1 MACKNC
7 LRFAMDLPPYDRK
20 SIGLISAIMKQST
33 LIAFAIFAI
42 GCLQPEPTSTATH
55 FHGMTLIA
63 GDGSDAIANAAM
75 IVDHGTIVTVG
86 DADSVSAPPGASHVD
101 LSGRTIMPLLHS
113 VHVHLGYLIG
123 EGMAAENY
131 SRESILRDLESHA
144 HYGIGSVL
152 SLGSDPGDTAFN
164 LREDQKA
171 GRAGGARLFTV
182 GRGLTSVG
190 GWPTNIAS
198 IAAAPQQV
206 ETEEEAREAVRA
218 MAEKKADAIKIWVD
232 DGGGRLPKISPE
244 LFGAAIDEAGQHGLK
259 VLAHVYYLDDA
270 KALVEAGVSGLA
282 HSIRDQE
289 VDDELIEMMLA
300 NDVFYAPTLVAHQ
313 SSGAYADE
321 EAWIGEASMRETVD
335 AAVVDKLMSAEYV
348 ENLNA
353 SAGLPAQREQYQ
365 TALVNVK
372 KLSDAGV
379 IIALGTDSGT
389 TNRFPGYFEHR
400 ELKLMVDAGMTPAQA
415 ITAGTKDSAAVVGLA
430 GTLSEGAPADFLV
443 LATNPLEDIRSTR
456 DIDAV
461 YVAGERQA
469 R

>member
-1 MACKNC
+1 
-7 LRFAMDLPPYDRK
+7 
-20 SIGLISAIMKQST
+20 MKQST

-42 GCLQPEPTSTATH
+42 GCSQPEPTSTATH

-218 MAEKKADAIKIWVD
+218 MAEKKADAVKIWVD

>member
-1 MACKNC
+1 
-7 LRFAMDLPPYDRK
+7 
-20 SIGLISAIMKQST
+20 MKQST

-42 GCLQPEPTSTATH
+42 GCSQPEPTSTATH

>member
-1 MACKNC
+1 
-7 LRFAMDLPPYDRK
+7 
-20 SIGLISAIMKQST
+20 MKQSI
-33 LIAFAIFAI
+33 LVALAIVAA
-42 GCLQPEPTSTATH
+42 GCSQPEPTSTATH

-63 GDGSDAIANAAM
+63 GDESGAIANAAM
-75 IVDHGTIVTVG
+75 IVELGNIVAVG
-86 DADSVSAPPGASHVD
+86 DASLPVPAGARSVD

-123 EGMAAENY
+123 EAMAAENY
-131 SRESILRDLESHA
+131 SRESILADLEVHA

-152 SLGSDPGDTAFN
+152 ALGSDPGDIAFN

-190 GWPTNIAS
+190 GWPTNIAA

-206 ETEEEAREAVRA
+206 GSEEEAREAVRA

-244 LFGAAIDEAGQHGLK
+244 LFGAAIDEANQHGLK

-282 HSIRDQE
+282 HSIRDRE
-289 VDDELIEMMLA
+289 LDDELIEMMLA
-300 NDVFYAPTLVAHQ
+300 NDVFYVPTLVAHQ
-313 SSGAYADE
+313 SSGAYADQE
-321 EAWIGEASMRETVD
+321 DWIGEASMRETVD
-335 AAVVDKLMSAEYV
+335 AALVDKLTSREFV
-348 ENLNA
+348 DNA
-353 SAGLPAQREQYQ
+353 NANPGLPAQREQYQ
-365 TALVNVK
+365 TALVNLK
-372 KLSDAGV
+372 KLSDAG
-379 IIALGTDSGT
+379 ITITLGTDSGT

-400 ELKLMVDAGMTPAQA
+400 ELKLMVDGGMTPAQA
-415 ITAGTKDSAAVVGLA
+415 ITAGTRDSAAVVGLA
-430 GTLSEGAPADFLV
+430 GTLTEGAPADFLV
-443 LATNPLEDIRSTR
+443 LTSNPLEDIRSTR
-456 DIDAV
+456 AIDAI

>member
-1 MACKNC
+1 
-7 LRFAMDLPPYDRK
+7 
-20 SIGLISAIMKQST
+20 MKQSILVVLAT
-33 LIAFAIFAI
+33 VAV
-42 GCLQPEPTSTATH
+42 GCAQPAPTSTATH

-63 GDGSDAIANAAM
+63 GDESSAIANAVM
-75 IVDHGTIVTVG
+75 IVDHGNIVAVG
-86 DADSVSAPPGASHVD
+86 DTSVPVPAGARSVD

-113 VHVHLGYLIG
+113 VHVHLGYLVG

-131 SRESILRDLESHA
+131 SRESILVDLERHA

-152 SLGSDPGDTAFN
+152 ALGSDPGDIAFK

-190 GWPTNIAS
+190 GWPTNIRA

-206 ETEEEAREAVRA
+206 GTEEEAREAVRA
-218 MAEKKADAIKIWVD
+218 MAEKNADAIKIWVD

-244 LFGAAIDEAGQHGLK
+244 LYGAAIDEANQHGLK

-270 KALVEAGVSGLA
+270 KALVAAGVSGLA

-313 SSGAYADE
+313 SSGAYADQE
-321 EAWIGEASMRETVD
+321 NWIGESSMRETVD
-335 AAVVDKLMSAEYV
+335 AALIDKLTSREFV
-348 ENLNA
+348 DNA
-353 SAGLPAQREQYQ
+353 NANPGLPAQREQYQ
-365 TALVNVK
+365 TALVNLK
-372 KLSDAGV
+372 KLSDAGITV
-379 IIALGTDSGT
+379 TLGTDSGT
-389 TNRFPGYFEHR
+389 TSRFPGYFEHR

-415 ITAGTKDSAAVVGLA
+415 LIAGTRDSATVVGLA
-430 GTLSEGAPADFLV
+430 GTLTEGAPADFLV
-443 LATNPLEDIRSTR
+443 LASNPLEDIRGTR
-456 DIDAV
+456 DIDGV